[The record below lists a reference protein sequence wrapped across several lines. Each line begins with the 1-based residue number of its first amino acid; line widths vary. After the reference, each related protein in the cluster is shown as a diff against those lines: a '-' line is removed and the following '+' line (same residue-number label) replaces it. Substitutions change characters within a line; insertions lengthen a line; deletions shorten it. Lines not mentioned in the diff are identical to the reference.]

1 VIAEIEEL
9 EEAAEEVR
17 KILVKEEEPI
27 YCLLQDNSQAR
38 HLSSIILPRTQ
49 PQAITGMQP
58 ITITLDPHV
67 LTLFLLGQDLRLG
80 LLLDST
86 SRAPSGAIPVPNST
100 YFHSPLPLLIAKLP
114 SPKQQ
119 NLQAVARQARTEAHK
134 PTAPPL
140 PASTVTTEGDPLI
153 PLLPFNS

>member
-27 YCLLQDNSQAR
+27 CCLLQDNSQAR
-38 HLSSIILPRTQ
+38 HLSSIVLPRTQ

-100 YFHSPLPLLIAKLP
+100 YFHSPLPLLIPQKNKQNYHLP
-114 SPKQQ
+114 STRTSRQWRGKHRGA
-119 NLQAVARQARTEAHK
+119 QACC
-134 PTAPPL
+134 
-140 PASTVTTEGDPLI
+140 SSSSSFDGD
-153 PLLPFNS
+153 S